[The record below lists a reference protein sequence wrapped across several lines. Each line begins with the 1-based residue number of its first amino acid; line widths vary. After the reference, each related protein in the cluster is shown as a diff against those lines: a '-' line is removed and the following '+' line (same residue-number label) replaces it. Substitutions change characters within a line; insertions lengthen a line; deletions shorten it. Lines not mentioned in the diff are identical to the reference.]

1 MMSKLRSRLRQ
12 VRILW
17 RRFRYGAVNVHPTSY
32 LGAGCIIDRSL
43 VMGPYGYIGP
53 GAIIPVGVVMG
64 KYVMIGPGLLITGDD
79 HRFDKVGEAVIF
91 SGRPEQREC
100 IIEDDVW
107 IGARVIILKGTRIGR
122 GAVIAAGA
130 IVVKDVEP
138 YTIVGGV
145 PARIIGRRF
154 NDEEAQQHDAFLAE
168 PARQGE
174 YAARL

>member
-1 MMSKLRSRLRQ
+1 MGKFRLRLRQ
-12 VRILW
+12 LRIAW
-17 RRFRYGAVNVHPTSY
+17 RRFRYGTAYVHSTSY
-32 LGAGCIIDRSL
+32 LGPECSLHRSL

-53 GAIIPVGVVMG
+53 GAMLPEGVVMG

-91 SGRPEQREC
+91 SGRPTQRNC

-122 GAVIAAGA
+122 GAIIAAGA
-130 IVVKDVEP
+130 VVVKDVDP

-145 PARIIGRRF
+145 PARVIGQRF
-154 NDEEAQQHDAFLAE
+154 NEEDALQHDAFLAG
-168 PARQGE
+168 PAKEGE